1 MCVGNGSGVDCPGSW
16 SSSWSRSC
24 SWSCSGVMC
33 VRNGSGVDCPG
44 SGRVHRQR
52 LGRWCLLHHPPT
64 RAFRAVCTTSPLVLL
79 CSKYA
84 SVLLCA
90 TSKYASVL
98 LCATLRYLQVCR
110 PLCELPLVTAKSKS
124 KDLSPAQRATAG
136 LSKGSFTTSGKT
148 ARNPN
153 FFGFVPAER

>member
-1 MCVGNGSGVDCPGSW
+1 MVLVLDCPRSW
-16 SSSWSRSC
+16 SWSWPRFC

-64 RAFRAVCTTSPLVLL
+64 HAFRAVCTTSPPVLL
-79 CSKYA
+79 CH
-84 SVLLCA
+84 
-90 TSKYASVL
+90 KYASVL

>member
-1 MCVGNGSGVDCPGSW
+1 MCVRNGSDVDCPGSW
-16 SSSWSRSC
+16 SWSWSWPRSC

-64 RAFRAVCTTSPLVLL
+64 HAFRAVCTTSPLVLL
-79 CSKYA
+79 CHKYA

-90 TSKYASVL
+90 TSKYAAH
-98 LCATLRYLQVCR
+98 CA
-110 PLCELPLVTAKSKS
+110 SS
-124 KDLSPAQRATAG
+124 HLSPPSPSPRTFRRPRGRRPGSARGLLQRPG
-136 LSKGSFTTSGKT
+136 KLLEIQTSLDLFQRKDET
-148 ARNPN
+148 Q
-153 FFGFVPAER
+153 

>member
-1 MCVGNGSGVDCPGSW
+1 MMCYFSILALACFLVPFLCLVLFWSDVCKKRIRCELSWVRQGSQAAAWPLVPPTPPTHPCFQSRVHYF
-16 SSSWSRSC
+16 SSSATLS
-24 SWSCSGVMC
+24 
-33 VRNGSGVDCPG
+33 
-44 SGRVHRQR
+44 Q
-52 LGRWCLLHHPPT
+52 
-64 RAFRAVCTTSPLVLL
+64 VC
-79 CSKYA
+79 
-84 SVLLCA
+84 
-90 TSKYASVL
+90 

-153 FFGFVPAER
+153 FFGFVPAERRDAVANRFPPPLASVEV

>member
-1 MCVGNGSGVDCPGSW
+1 MSWVLVLVSFLFLVLFWSDVCKKRIRCGLSWVRQGSQAAAWPLVPPTPPTHPCFQSRVHYF
-16 SSSWSRSC
+16 SSSAT
-24 SWSCSGVMC
+24 
-33 VRNGSGVDCPG
+33 
-44 SGRVHRQR
+44 
-52 LGRWCLLHHPPT
+52 LLQ
-64 RAFRAVCTTSPLVLL
+64 VC
-79 CSKYA
+79 
-84 SVLLCA
+84 LCA
-90 TSKYASVL
+90 TLCYLQVC

>member
-1 MCVGNGSGVDCPGSW
+1 MCVRNGSGVDCPGSW
-16 SSSWSRSC
+16 SWTWPRSC
-24 SWSCSGVMC
+24 SCSGVMC

-64 RAFRAVCTTSPLVLL
+64 HAFRAVCTTSPLVLL

-90 TSKYASVL
+90 TSKYAAH
-98 LCATLRYLQVCR
+98 CA
-110 PLCELPLVTAKSKS
+110 SS
-124 KDLSPAQRATAG
+124 HLSPPSPSPRTFRRPRGRRPGSARGLLQRPG
-136 LSKGSFTTSGKT
+136 KLLEIQTSLDLFQRKDET
-148 ARNPN
+148 Q
-153 FFGFVPAER
+153 